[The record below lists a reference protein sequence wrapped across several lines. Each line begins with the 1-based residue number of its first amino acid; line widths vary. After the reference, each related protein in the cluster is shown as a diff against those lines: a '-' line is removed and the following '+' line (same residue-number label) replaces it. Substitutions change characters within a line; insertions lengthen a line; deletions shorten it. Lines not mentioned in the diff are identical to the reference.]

1 MAKKLVCKKCRINK
15 NESGTKGLCR
25 KCALNEGFKAC
36 SKCNKM
42 FIQRLPRQR
51 ICPKCRVNSA
61 SGWGIGPYGGAAG
74 LGKS

>member
-25 KCALNEGFKAC
+25 KCALNEGFKSC
-36 SKCNKM
+36 GKCNKL
-42 FIQRLPRQR
+42 FIQRLPMQR

-61 SGWGIGPYGGAAG
+61 SGWGIGPYGGPAG